1 MAILY
6 RCLCV
11 TLAALYVERVSAD
24 NEEATSRALSAA
36 ASLAR
41 EPLARIMYGQRE
53 LFHSNLL
60 AWFFEELPEQADE
73 VFRDF
78 TDPGAEPERR
88 VRREFQNLDL
98 VFLWEGRN
106 PLVIENKVF
115 SLPDAAQLAR
125 YDEVIAK
132 WQNQPR
138 RLLLGVVP
146 PSVPVPGWAF
156 LDYRDLADRIEAA
169 LAADPYSYEVETMRH
184 YARMIHRLVD
194 LIDTTQIVDL
204 TEDVWLSRDILST
217 LESNQ
222 LAHALGK
229 LRGHRVA
236 TLLNK
241 KLGGGVDA
249 SLSHG
254 NPVLTWRRELVIEG
268 NSVESGLQLQEGQLR
283 RYLRLPH
290 LEGRSTQHVAERESF
305 AAAHPAFF
313 DFSGLASA
321 IGVDDVTVIPAD
333 SSFLRFN
340 PDFVYRYAKVP
351 RLGIDQFLR
360 AIRWVGESVPGPS
373 VAERFG
379 RDLIRNDIQPV

>member
-1 MAILY
+1 MG
-6 RCLCV
+6 V
-11 TLAALYVERVSAD
+11 VSTAD
-24 NEEATSRALSAA
+24 RYIESVSDDNDDSIARALNA
-36 ASLAR
+36 ASALSR

-53 LFHSNLL
+53 LFHSNVL
-60 AWFFEELPEQADE
+60 AWFFEELPGQADE

-88 VRREFQNLDL
+88 VRREFQNMDL
-98 VFLWEGRN
+98 VFLWQGRN

-115 SLPDAAQLAR
+115 SLPDPGQLAR
-125 YDEVIAK
+125 YDEAIAR

-156 LDYRDLADRIEAA
+156 FDYRDLADRIESA
-169 LAADPYSYEVETMRH
+169 LAGDPASYEVETMRH

-204 TEDVWLSRDILST
+204 NEDAWLSRDFLSA

-236 TLLNK
+236 TLLNE

-254 NPVLTWRRELVIEG
+254 NPVLTWRRDLVIEG
-268 NSVESGLQLQEGQLR
+268 NAVEAGLQLQEGQLR

-290 LEGRSTQHVAERESF
+290 LEGRSPQHVAERESY
-305 AAAHPAFF
+305 AAGHPVFF
-313 DFSGLASA
+313 DFAGLARA
-321 IGVDDVTVIPAD
+321 ISVDDVTVIPAD
-333 SSFLRFN
+333 GSYLRFN

-360 AIRWVGESVPGPS
+360 AIDWAGETLGSNL
-373 VAERFG
+373 A
-379 RDLIRNDIQPV
+379 